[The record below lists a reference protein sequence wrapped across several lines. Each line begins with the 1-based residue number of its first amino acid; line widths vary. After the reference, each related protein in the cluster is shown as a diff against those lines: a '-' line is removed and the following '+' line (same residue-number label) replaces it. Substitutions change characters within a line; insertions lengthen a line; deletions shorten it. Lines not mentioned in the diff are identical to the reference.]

1 MDRTKKIVKV
11 SLIGII
17 GNIILVGFKAFIGFL
32 AGSVSIIL
40 DAVNNLTDALSSV
53 VTIIGTK
60 LASKKPDKKH
70 PYGYGRIEYLTS
82 LIIGVII
89 IAAGISAITSSVD
102 KIIHPTAPDYSIFT
116 LVIIAAAILVKI
128 ALGIYFQRQGKKL
141 NSDSLVASGKDAMF
155 DSIVSTS
162 TLIAVIIG
170 LIWKGVN
177 IEGYIGILISVFI
190 LKAGVEVLLETLS
203 GLIGKRVDDDL
214 ANALKEKID
223 AFPEVLGT
231 YDLTLHNYGPEK
243 LIGSVHIEV
252 NDDMSAHDIHILTRK
267 ITQMIYQDFGIII
280 TVGIY
285 ANNTMDE
292 ETKEI
297 KDYLV
302 SLIEEKKE
310 ILSYHGFYVDKD
322 LMIITIDVIFDL
334 ATKNIQEIKKE
345 IVDKMK
351 EKYSN
356 YYFDIVL
363 DTDFA
368 N

>member
-11 SLIGII
+11 SIIGIL

-70 PYGYGRIEYLTS
+70 PYGYGRIEYITS

-89 IAAGISAITSSVD
+89 IAAGVSAITSSVD
-102 KIIHPTAPDYSIFT
+102 KIIHPTQPDYSVVTI
-116 LVIIAAAILVKI
+116 VIISVAIVAKI
-128 ALGIYFQRQGKKL
+128 ILGIYFQKQGKNL
-141 NSDSLVASGKDAMF
+141 NSESLVASGKDAMF
-155 DSIVSTS
+155 DAIVSTS

-170 LIWKGVN
+170 LIWKDVN
-177 IEGYIGILISVFI
+177 IEGYIGILISLFI
-190 LKAGVEVLLETLS
+190 LKAGAEVLLETLS
-203 GLIGKRVDDDL
+203 GLIGKRIDDDL
-214 ANALKEKID
+214 ANALKTKIE
-223 AFPEVLGT
+223 AFPEVLGV

-252 NDDMSAHDIHILTRK
+252 KDDMTAHDIHILTRK
-267 ITQMIYQDFGIII
+267 ISGDIFQEFGIII

-285 ANNTMDE
+285 ANNTLDE
-292 ETKEI
+292 EAKEI
-297 KDYLV
+297 KEYLI
-302 SLIEEKKE
+302 SLIEARKE
-310 ILSYHGFYVDKD
+310 ILSYHGFYIDKD

-334 ATKNIQEIKKE
+334 STKNISEIKNE
-345 IVDKMK
+345 IVEKMK